1 MISAC
6 SPRPVSKTH
15 PGASSDH
22 WDEAGMCPGRTP
34 EHQRVISPACAAT
47 TPDTQIIACATV
59 IRSCCVAFHRQH
71 VLYTSNVNTEDVVI
85 NSGLGQEVHAM
96 NRLIRRATVLIFP
109 ETAIDGAD
117 TARLSRSRDYH
128 ATAANQ
134 PRPRDQAPTR
144 ESGSDVTSRDD
155 A

>member
-22 WDEAGMCPGRTP
+22 WDDAGMCPGRTP
-34 EHQRVISPACAAT
+34 EHQCVISPACAAT

-71 VLYTSNVNTEDVVI
+71 VLYTSNVKTEDVVI

-117 TARLSRSRDYH
+117 TARRHDHVTITRPQRIKTSGPGTH
-128 ATAANQ
+128 
-134 PRPRDQAPTR
+134 PRIRLGRYIT
-144 ESGSDVTSRDD
+144 
-155 A
+155 